1 MAVLAV
7 SELPL
12 FDPQSPAAL
21 LFVDFLSEYSAGS
34 LCFIISETIDG
45 NELLKTVPSRP
56 HTLYVL
62 SRYLERA
69 DLKHHPALLSQ
80 FSMFQL
86 QNITPAVAFRY
97 VSVWA
102 LQNSDMAFF

>member
-12 FDPQSPAAL
+12 SDPQSPAAL

-45 NELLKTVPSRP
+45 SELLKTDPSRP